1 MMAAVESLYSDE
13 LKPYGR
19 ILRKR
24 LAERAATMGHP
35 NMDVDIKRPA
45 AASSDGTWFILVL

>member
-1 MMAAVESLYSDE
+1 MESLYADE

-24 LAERAATMGHP
+24 LAERAAAMGY
-35 NMDVDIKRPA
+35 NNLDVDIKRLKGVCDWVEDKL
-45 AASSDGTWFILVL
+45 SFEN